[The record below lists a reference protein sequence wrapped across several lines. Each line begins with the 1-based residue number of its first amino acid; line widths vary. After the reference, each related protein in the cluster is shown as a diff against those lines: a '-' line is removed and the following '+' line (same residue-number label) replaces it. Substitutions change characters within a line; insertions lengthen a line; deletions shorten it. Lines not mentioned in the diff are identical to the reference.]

1 MSRKRKLFEEVGTE
15 QQTRPVAQTGVIDQG
30 RGGARGAIRIWL
42 MVLFALVFLMIA
54 VGGLT
59 RLTDSGLSITEW
71 RPITGAL
78 PPMNA
83 ADWEMEFAKYQAI
96 DEFRIQNQWMQL
108 DDFKVIYW
116 WEWGHRQ
123 LGRVVGLVW
132 ALGFAWFALRRQIP
146 TGWSPKLLF
155 LGALGGAQGAI
166 GWWMVAS
173 GVTQGEGVTDV
184 ASYRLAT
191 HLGLAF
197 VILGFITWYILQ
209 LGRSGR
215 DLMQARRAKEAR
227 QWGLATGLMH
237 FAFLQILLGALVAGI
252 DAGRSYTDWPL
263 MGGQVF
269 PASAFVLDPL
279 WRNFFESPGLVQFIH
294 RVSGYLLA
302 GFAMVVWLRGRK
314 SAHATTRFAF
324 NAMIAA
330 VALQIVIGIATVL
343 YGAPVHIA
351 LLHQLLAVVL
361 WVLILRARFLSGY
374 PIATSLRGNTP

>member
-1 MSRKRKLFEEVGTE
+1 MSSKRKLFEEVGNV
-15 QQTRPVAQTGVIDQG
+15 QQARAVAQPGGIDQG
-30 RGGARGAIRIWL
+30 HVGARGAIRIWL
-42 MVLFALVFLMIA
+42 MILFVLVFVMIA

-71 RPITGAL
+71 RPFTGAL

-83 ADWEMEFAKYQAI
+83 ADWESEFAKYQAI

-123 LGRVVGLVW
+123 LGRVIGVVW
-132 ALGFAWFALRRQIP
+132 ALGFGWFAIRRQIP
-146 TGWSPKLLF
+146 AGWTPKLLL

-173 GVTQGEGVTDV
+173 GVTQGEGTTDV

-197 VILGFITWYILQ
+197 VILGFITWYVLH
-209 LGRSGR
+209 LGRSAR
-215 DLMQARRAKEAR
+215 DLMQARRAKESK

-237 FAFLQILLGALVAGI
+237 FAFLQILIGALVAGI

-263 MGGQVF
+263 MGGQMF
-269 PASAFVLDPL
+269 PASAFTLEPI

-294 RVSGYLLA
+294 RVIGYVLA
-302 GFAMVVWLRGRK
+302 AFAIVVWLRGRK
-314 SAHATTRFAF
+314 SSHATTRFAF
-324 NAMIAA
+324 NAVLAA
-330 VALQIVIGIATVL
+330 VALQIIIGIATVL

-351 LLHQLLAVVL
+351 LVHQLMAVIV

-374 PIATSLRGNTP
+374 PIATSLRGNSL

>member
-1 MSRKRKLFEEVGTE
+1 MSGKRKLFEEVGNAE
-15 QQTRPVAQTGVIDQG
+15 AARPAVQPGLIDQG
-30 RGGARGAIRIWL
+30 HGGARGAIRVWL
-42 MVLFALVFLMIA
+42 MMLFALVFIMIA

-71 RPITGAL
+71 RLFTGAL
-78 PPMNA
+78 PPMSA
-83 ADWEMEFAKYQAI
+83 ADWDSEFAKYQAI
-96 DEFRIQNQWMQL
+96 DEFRIQNQWMEL
-108 DDFKVIYW
+108 SDFKVIYW

-123 LGRVVGLVW
+123 LGRVIGVVW
-132 ALGFAWFALRRQIP
+132 ALGFGYFAIRRQIP
-146 TGWSPKLLF
+146 TGWTPKLLF

-166 GWWMVAS
+166 GWWMVSS
-173 GVTQGEGVTDV
+173 GVTQGEGTTDV

-197 VILGFITWYILQ
+197 VILGFISWYTMEM
-209 LGRSGR
+209 GRSAR
-215 DLMQARRAKEAR
+215 DLMQARRAKEAK
-227 QWGLATGLMH
+227 QWGMATGLMH
-237 FAFLQILLGALVAGI
+237 FAFLQILIGALVAGI

-269 PASAFVLDPL
+269 PASALTLEPV

-294 RVSGYLLA
+294 RVTGYVLA
-302 GFAMVVWLRGRK
+302 AFAIIVWLRGRK
-314 SAHATTRFAF
+314 SSHANTRFAF
-324 NAMIAA
+324 NAVLAA

-351 LLHQLLAVVL
+351 LVHQVMAVIL

-374 PIATSLRGNTP
+374 PIATSLRGNAT